1 MTQNKPTVLIVD
13 DDINTLSMLNDTL
26 DDAGFTVL
34 VALEGQQAL
43 SITQRITPDIIL
55 MDAIMPHLDGF
66 ETSKR
71 LRENP
76 ALRHTPVIFMTGLSE
91 TENVVDAFD
100 AGVVDYLV
108 KPIRTQELLVRMR
121 THLRNSQLT
130 TRAYSAMDLVGQT
143 LCVISHKGKLLWATP
158 NAWQLLNT
166 HCGECFESQ
175 TNVVNRVLSWLMSGD
190 GIKLPLDLSSL
201 GIPLKFYFSHHSAD
215 GENLLRI
222 EEIREHAEDES
233 IQRLKT
239 RLNLTHR
246 EAEVLLWIARGK
258 TNREIGHILNLS
270 PRTVNKHLEVAFPK
284 LRVDN
289 RTAAAAVVIAT
300 IPAKE
305 H

>member
-66 ETSKR
+66 QTSKR

-76 ALRHTPVIFMTGLSE
+76 GLRHTPVIFMTGLSD

-130 TRAYSAMDLVGQT
+130 TSAYSAMDLVGQT
-143 LCVISHKGKLLWATP
+143 LCVISQEGKLLWATP
-158 NAWQLLNT
+158 NAWQLFNT
-166 HCGECFESQ
+166 YCAEGFEPQ
-175 TNVVNRVLSWLMSGD
+175 QKFVKRVLSWLNSVD

-201 GIPLKFYFSHHSAD
+201 DIPLKFYFSHYSAG
-215 GENLLRI
+215 GERLLRI
-222 EEIREHAEDES
+222 EEIREHAEDET

-239 RLNLTHR
+239 RLNLTQR
-246 EAEVLLWIARGK
+246 ETEVLLWIARGK

-270 PRTVNKHLEVAFPK
+270 PRTVNKHLEIAFPK
-284 LRVDN
+284 LGVDN
-289 RTAAAAVVIAT
+289 RTAAAARVIAT
-300 IPAKE
+300 LAVKE
-305 H
+305 F